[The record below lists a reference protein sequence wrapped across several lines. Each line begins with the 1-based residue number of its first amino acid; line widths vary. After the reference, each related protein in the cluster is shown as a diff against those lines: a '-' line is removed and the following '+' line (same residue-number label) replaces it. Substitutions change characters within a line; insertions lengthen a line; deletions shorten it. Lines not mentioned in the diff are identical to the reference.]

1 MYAVPPTRVMPQDSG
16 SKQGSLKLC
25 QRCERALYCSSEC
38 QKTHWPTHKK
48 HCVNSE
54 YEASLQWNDMIIAA
68 SGKFG
73 TPGLPVPPPG
83 LTWQDLHKRFK
94 KWFSF
99 HMMTLFAVSIH
110 SLQLP
115 QDRAPTHILL
125 IQIEYHNGSTE
136 VAKHFKLNHTK
147 VITLDEATDMAG
159 PPMQTFREER
169 KDHEGRVILAKN
181 PFPGYRGYRIAQR
194 FWKTV
199 STMANDSN
207 AHDYCEN
214 ISLYSKF
221 YTFGVW
227 YDAQP
232 ASSSV
237 SPPDLVFVFFRNF
250 FSFNLSHMKCVLVAS
265 CRITPI
271 VVLVLITLTENFDST
286 RWRKLARL
294 GC

>member
-1 MYAVPPTRVMPQDSG
+1 
-16 SKQGSLKLC
+16 
-25 QRCERALYCSSEC
+25 
-38 QKTHWPTHKK
+38 
-48 HCVNSE
+48 
-54 YEASLQWNDMIIAA
+54 MIIAA

-169 KDHEGRVILAKN
+169 KDHEGRVILGLLIQCL
-181 PFPGYRGYRIAQR
+181 PMIPGFHVFPITGLSKESISRLPWIPNCPEILEDR
-194 FWKTV
+194 FHNGKR
-199 STMANDSN
+199 
-207 AHDYCEN
+207 
-214 ISLYSKF
+214 F
-221 YTFGVW
+221 
-227 YDAQP
+227 
-232 ASSSV
+232 
-237 SPPDLVFVFFRNF
+237 
-250 FSFNLSHMKCVLVAS
+250 
-265 CRITPI
+265 
-271 VVLVLITLTENFDST
+271 
-286 RWRKLARL
+286 
-294 GC
+294 